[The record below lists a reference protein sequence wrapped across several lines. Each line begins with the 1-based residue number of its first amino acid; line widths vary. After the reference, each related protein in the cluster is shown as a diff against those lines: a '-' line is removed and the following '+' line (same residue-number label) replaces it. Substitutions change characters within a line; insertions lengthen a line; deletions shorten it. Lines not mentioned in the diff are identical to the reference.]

1 MDLISDMKLFVSIL
15 SHQSLAGAAR
25 ELGLSPASA
34 TQRLKNLEDYLRA
47 PLLVRSTRSMSLTP
61 AGETFLQSC
70 QRVLPEV
77 DQLVSDLAAQQGDI
91 RGHLRISAPNDLGHH
106 HIRKLADNFIYRHPC
121 VTVDLVLSD
130 QPVDLT
136 GDGFDFAF
144 RYGML
149 NDSSMIAR
157 KLLDN
162 WRTPCASPAYLEKH
176 GEPATPKDLLHHNCL
191 ILLRDRTPMDRWPF
205 ADGDGIQEV
214 KVSGDRASNNGEMI
228 RCWAAEGKGIAFK
241 SYLDVAE
248 DIRKGRLMPLLSDFT
263 IGSSPLSLLYNS
275 SGRQLERIRT
285 FVQEAAKYFDTM
297 TYHE

>member
-106 HIRKLADNFIYRHPC
+106 HVRHLVDEFMRRFPG
-121 VTVDLVLSD
+121 VTTDLVLSD
-130 QPVDLT
+130 QPIDLI

-144 RYGML
+144 RYGIL
-149 NDSSMIAR
+149 NDSSLIAR

-162 WRTPCASPAYLEKH
+162 YRTPCASPEYLEKH
-176 GEPATPKDLLHHNCL
+176 GEPETPKDLHQHNCL
-191 ILLRDRTPMDRWPF
+191 VLLRDRTPMDRWPF
-205 ADGDGIQEV
+205 SDGDGIQEV
-214 KVSGDRASNNGEMI
+214 KVSGDRASNDGELI
-228 RCWAAEGKGIAFK
+228 RCWAIEGDGIALK

-248 DIRKGRLMPLLSDFT
+248 DISTGKLVPLLPDFT
-263 IGSSPLSLLYNS
+263 IGSSPLSLLYPATNKN
-275 SGRQLERIRT
+275 LERVKV
-285 FVQEAAKYFDTM
+285 FVEAAMRYFNALG
-297 TYHE
+297 